1 MSQWGAHGLAQ
12 RGADFRQILNHYYR
26 GAEIVPYRQ
35 LQNPSLALL
44 LRSGQPEGVE
54 TMGAS

>member
-1 MSQWGAHGLAQ
+1 MAQ